1 MGETLRGT
9 VNAGVDKRFN
19 PAPDTMAAHNQ
30 TLEAG
35 RSEIQSGQL
44 SDTSR
49 QAGGIGNPTKG
60 ILRKSKGDQQLRV
73 VNE

>member
-9 VNAGVDKRFN
+9 LNSGIDKRFN
-19 PAPDTMAAHNQ
+19 APPETMAAHGQ
-30 TLEAG
+30 TLNAG

-60 ILRKSKGDQQLRV
+60 ILRKSGGSGQLRV